1 MNSIFANSFYN
12 VSPIPVWAYSIN
24 IENSNYSFD
33 IMNSS
38 VVKVEI
44 PEIKVNTIQKFYKG
58 ISFNLPVR
66 KINNGSFNITFND
79 NKSLDLRTQLDI
91 LFREN
96 FKKDLNEDRTYRNE
110 ESKTNII
117 IKIYRNGNTNTEYD
131 GNLIWTIT
139 FKDCYL
145 ESISSQDMDYANDS
159 EVVKWTASFKYN
171 DILEERII

>member
-91 LFREN
+91 DN
-96 FKKDLNEDRTYRNE
+96 
-110 ESKTNII
+110 
-117 IKIYRNGNTNTEYD
+117 KIEPLDFG
-131 GNLIWTIT
+131 
-139 FKDCYL
+139 
-145 ESISSQDMDYANDS
+145 S
-159 EVVKWTASFKYN
+159 EP
-171 DILEERII
+171 E